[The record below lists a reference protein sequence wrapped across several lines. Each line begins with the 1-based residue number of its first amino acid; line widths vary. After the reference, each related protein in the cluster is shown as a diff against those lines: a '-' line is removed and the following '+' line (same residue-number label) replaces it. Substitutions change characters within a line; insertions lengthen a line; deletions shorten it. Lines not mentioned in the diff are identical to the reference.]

1 MNGKLAIGWYA
12 LFAVG
17 MALPAVAAAKVA
29 PLPKAEVEQA
39 VIAAIPAWQG
49 RKATVLKYLDLTR
62 PFDTASPWTLVV
74 AQDPKPP
81 ADPDLEDHG
90 PIATCLVK
98 ALVPQCTGTGKS
110 YPTQWPAP
118 SWYFQPYE
126 LSDTR
131 IVYGGQARTK
141 PLLLVKTCS
150 GRGGDGNC
158 SIETDLYRYHRQS
171 DLFRE
176 VFTNESGGSNN
187 NQASRFVGHG
197 PLTGDVI
204 VDYPTSRAPYVY
216 WIEVYSPGKT
226 GQYARVLRYRS
237 HTRYG
242 DGNPLPVA
250 DSEMTAIMQRLG
262 LWKPGDALPVPPNMP
277 SECGRLVL
285 RHAEEWCQ
293 NLCRPLPG
301 SDCRRDARSAH
312 EAARDR

>member
-1 MNGKLAIGWYA
+1 MHGNLAIGWYA

-62 PFDTASPWTLVV
+62 PFDTASPWTFVV

-81 ADPDLEDHG
+81 ADPDLEGHG

-98 ALVPQCTGTGKS
+98 ALVPRCTGTGKS
-110 YPTQWPAP
+110 YPIQWPAP

-131 IVYGGQARTK
+131 VVYGGQARTK

-158 SIETDLYRYHRQS
+158 NIQTDLYRYLRQS
-171 DLFRE
+171 NLFHE

-187 NQASRFVGHG
+187 NQAARFVESG
-197 PLTGDVI
+197 PLQGDVI
-204 VDYPTSRAPYVY
+204 VDYPTDHAPYTY
-216 WIEVYSPGKT
+216 WIEVYAPGKSD
-226 GQYARVLRYRS
+226 QYERILRYRS
-237 HTRYG
+237 VTHYG

-250 DSEMTAIMQRLG
+250 DSEMPAILQRLG
-262 LWKPGDALPVPPNMP
+262 VWKLGDALPVPQPLPAN
-277 SECGRLVL
+277 CGRLVL
-285 RHAEEWCQ
+285 NRGEEWCR
-293 NLCRPLPG
+293 NLCVNYGGNHCNRFEKTG
-301 SDCRRDARSAH
+301 RSD
-312 EAARDR
+312 ARDR